1 MNRRITRW
9 CALVIFFIVLPWQA
23 FAATAKDIVE
33 ERVQQV
39 VSTLGSPDFKQLSK
53 DDQIAKIRAIVNEI
67 FDYNELSRRCLGR
80 GWKKLNDA
88 QRKEFVHLF
97 SELLEKTYADRL
109 LAYTSEKIDFGK
121 ETELKKGRVEVESVI
136 MTTDGKQVPLNYR
149 LTAKSGQWRVYDV
162 IIEGISMVQNYRSQF
177 RDILAQKT
185 PEDLLQVLREK
196 VNSGG

>member
-1 MNRRITRW
+1 MNRLFMHR
-9 CALVIFFIVLPWQA
+9 CLLAVILFVLPLQA
-23 FAATAKDIVE
+23 FAATARETVE

-53 DDQIAKIRAIVNEI
+53 DDQIGEIRGIVNEI

-80 GWKKLNDA
+80 GWRKLNDA

-109 LAYTSEKIDFGK
+109 LAYTSEKINFGK

-136 MTTDGKQVPLNYR
+136 VTTDGKQVPLNYR
-149 LTAKSGQWRVYDV
+149 LTDKSGQWRVYDV

-185 PEDLLQVLREK
+185 PDDLLQVLREK
-196 VNSGG
+196 VNS

>member
-1 MNRRITRW
+1 MRW
-9 CALVIFFIVLPWQA
+9 CVLVIFLVALPLQA
-23 FAATAKDIVE
+23 FASTAKETVE

-53 DDQIAKIRAIVNEI
+53 DDQIAEIRGIVNEI

-80 GWKKLNDA
+80 GWKKLNGA

-109 LAYTSEKIDFGK
+109 LAYTSEKINFGK
-121 ETELKKGRVEVESVI
+121 ETELKKSRVEVESVI
-136 MTTDGKQVPLNYR
+136 VTTDGKEVPLNYR
-149 LTAKSGQWRVYDV
+149 LTDKSGQWRVYDV

-177 RDILAQKT
+177 RDILAKKT
-185 PEDLLQVLREK
+185 PDDLLQVLREK
-196 VNSGG
+196 VNS

>member
-1 MNRRITRW
+1 MNRLFTHW
-9 CALVIFFIVLPWQA
+9 CLLPVILLLLPLQA
-23 FAATAKDIVE
+23 FAATARETVE
-33 ERVQQV
+33 EKVQQV

-53 DDQIAKIRAIVNEI
+53 DDQIGEIRGIVNEI

-80 GWKKLNDA
+80 GWRKLNDA

-109 LAYTSEKIDFGK
+109 LAYTSEKINFGR

-136 MTTDGKQVPLNYR
+136 VTTDGKEVPLNYR
-149 LTAKSGQWRVYDV
+149 LTDKSGQWRVYDV

-185 PEDLLQVLREK
+185 PDDLLQVLREK
-196 VNSGG
+196 VNS

>member
-1 MNRRITRW
+1 MNRLFTHW
-9 CALVIFFIVLPWQA
+9 CLLPVILLLLPLQA
-23 FAATAKDIVE
+23 FAATARETVE
-33 ERVQQV
+33 EKVQQV

-53 DDQIAKIRAIVNEI
+53 DDQIGEIRGIVNEI

-109 LAYTSEKIDFGK
+109 LAYTSEKINFGR

-136 MTTDGKQVPLNYR
+136 VTTDGKEVPLNYR
-149 LTAKSGQWRVYDV
+149 LTDKSGQWRVYDV

-185 PEDLLQVLREK
+185 PDDLLQVLREK
-196 VNSGG
+196 VNS

>member
-1 MNRRITRW
+1 MNRLFTHW
-9 CALVIFFIVLPWQA
+9 CLLPVILLLLPLQA
-23 FAATAKDIVE
+23 FAATARETVE
-33 ERVQQV
+33 EKVQQV

-53 DDQIAKIRAIVNEI
+53 DDQIGEIRGIVNEI

-80 GWKKLNDA
+80 GWRKLNDA

-109 LAYTSEKIDFGK
+109 LAYTSEKINFGK

-136 MTTDGKQVPLNYR
+136 VTTDGKQVPLNYR
-149 LTAKSGQWRVYDV
+149 LTDKSGQWRVYDV

-185 PEDLLQVLREK
+185 PDDLLQVLREK
-196 VNSGG
+196 VNS